1 MAVLAGRVAC
11 LLGCSEAAR
20 VLWDTCGPRALA
32 LGSVLCRSSRES
44 IAASLAL
51 GQLCRWYRDA
61 THSSTEERSTV
72 DQLLSASFAV
82 HQDLIRQELW
92 DDAGLATLPLCLAP
106 ANLPSTDCMDALC
119 VPLSKL
125 LCTGLE
131 TF

>member
-44 IAASLAL
+44 IEASLAL

-61 THSSTEERSTV
+61 THSSAEKSTV
-72 DQLLSASFAV
+72 DQLLSASFVV

-92 DDAGLATLPLCLAP
+92 DDAGLATLPLWHPP
-106 ANLPSTDCMDALC
+106 ASLPLTDCMDALY
-119 VPLSKL
+119 VPLSEL
-125 LCTGLE
+125 LCTG
-131 TF
+131 